1 MKGSKLRC
9 MFYCIYKYYIYII
22 DWLIKYICEWKQ
34 MLLYTHH
41 HCLTHS
47 QMIGWQLIS
56 SVTSD
61 IIMSILPMQ
70 NQPRM
75 SMFFNFLIVFFLI
88 INNWFLPLFFGLKT
102 LVKML
107 LYNTD
112 VVMLVR
118 LNIKKKICCFNFAS
132 LASEFILIIFYA
144 QFCWIYCIRKLKNE
158 Y

>member
-75 SMFFNFLIVFFLI
+75 SMFFNFLIVFFLSKMSNLLMQLQNRI
-88 INNWFLPLFFGLKT
+88 FNLTSQLCDLHCNFTIYLFWKVMIVTLCSTVSAWLK
-102 LVKML
+102 
-107 LYNTD
+107 
-112 VVMLVR
+112 
-118 LNIKKKICCFNFAS
+118 S
-132 LASEFILIIFYA
+132 L
-144 QFCWIYCIRKLKNE
+144 
-158 Y
+158 